1 MNKML
6 SPDSVNFEVWLI
18 LYLNLRL
25 NYTIKNSN
33 NNNNFLEY

>member
-33 NNNNFLEY
+33 NNNFLEY